1 MEEQSDQLEK
11 LKRELAAKAGELAHA
26 QEALSRTE
34 QVRAAG
40 TSWVLF
46 PVNWAIFTRQW
57 APKQARCLLDCRE
70 LSVSWEWCGTKTG
83 AVNTGKARQGWYG
96 CWPSSCSQ
104 SGSELSAR
112 LDTLNAEKEALT
124 GAMRQREAELLAAQ
138 SLVREKEEAL
148 SQEQQRSSQEKGEL
162 QGRLEEK
169 VWPPSALPHCEAHP
183 LV

>member
-1 MEEQSDQLEK
+1 MEEQNDQLER

-70 LSVSWEWCGTKTG
+70 LSVSWEWYGTKTG
-83 AVNTGKARQGWYG
+83 AVNTGTARQGWYG
-96 CWPSSCSQ
+96 LLHVHRVGQ
-104 SGSELSAR
+104 S
-112 LDTLNAEKEALT
+112 
-124 GAMRQREAELLAAQ
+124 
-138 SLVREKEEAL
+138 
-148 SQEQQRSSQEKGEL
+148 
-162 QGRLEEK
+162 
-169 VWPPSALPHCEAHP
+169 
-183 LV
+183 